1 MRSLM
6 KKKTGQ
12 LQDLSNTLSH
22 GLSKFS
28 TQLVSHPWTDELRQF
43 YRAHSS
49 DTNAVKTPTSGR
61 EANWMLQIQLFLFFL
76 MKHTQIC
83 HIVKR
88 HEWLAQR
95 TLTARWEGSRGR
107 EIKSQPGRRWS
118 SNRANFPV
126 LYVYL
131 ILSLRGGICQ
141 FESYCNV
148 YVYKLIIYLLWT
160 KHTHTHKKIKIKTIY
175 PNTLRYIFIESM

>member
-1 MRSLM
+1 MNSPYRDWRCAVWS
-6 KKKTGQ
+6 KKTGQ
-12 LQDLSNTLSH
+12 LQDLSNILSH

-49 DTNAVKTPTSGR
+49 DTNAVKKRSQFNASNT
-61 EANWMLQIQLFLFFL
+61 IIFLI
-76 MKHTQIC
+76 KHTQIC

-107 EIKSQPGRRWS
+107 EIKSRPGRRWS
-118 SNRANFPV
+118 SNTANFPV

-131 ILSLRGGICQ
+131 IFHYVL
-141 FESYCNV
+141 V
-148 YVYKLIIYLLWT
+148 YV
-160 KHTHTHKKIKIKTIY
+160 
-175 PNTLRYIFIESM
+175 NLRVTAMFMFIN

>member
-1 MRSLM
+1 MNSPYRDWRCAVWS
-6 KKKTGQ
+6 KKTGQ
-12 LQDLSNTLSH
+12 LQDLSNILSH

-28 TQLVSHPWTDELRQF
+28 TQLVCHPWTDELRQF

-49 DTNAVKTPTSGR
+49 DTNVVKTPTSGR

-76 MKHTQIC
+76 IKHSQIY

-88 HEWLAQR
+88 HECLAQR

-107 EIKSQPGRRWS
+107 EIKSRPGRRWS
-118 SNRANFPV
+118 SNIANFPV

-131 ILSLRGGICQ
+131 IFHYVL
-141 FESYCNV
+141 V
-148 YVYKLIIYLLWT
+148 YVNLRVTAMFMFIDKLFIYCEQN
-160 KHTHTHKKIKIKTIY
+160 THTQNRK
-175 PNTLRYIFIESM
+175 